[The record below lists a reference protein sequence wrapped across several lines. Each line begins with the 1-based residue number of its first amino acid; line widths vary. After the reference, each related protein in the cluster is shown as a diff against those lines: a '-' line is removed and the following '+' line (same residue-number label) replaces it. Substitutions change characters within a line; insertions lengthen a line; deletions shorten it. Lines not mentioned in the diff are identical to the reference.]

1 MGMRDFRNA
10 GGRTSGS
17 QPTQLSL
24 EQNSSG
30 ECSVERPSG
39 SAVPRPLPSA
49 AVSPVTHPAHQSTP
63 PRPLPVPGAAMA
75 VTATGRP
82 LDALAHSALLEAVRS
97 LDAPTTDLE
106 LELFDELRNKRL
118 GLTDTVLAQ
127 ARRYA
132 DAARRG
138 QRLSFAEGAALS
150 RLIYRRPDAEAVFRE
165 AGRYLAE
172 TAISRVGGLVR
183 ALAKRA
189 PRAVSRPMA
198 LRQAHRIAK
207 RYLDGAVRREGSAVL
222 LEVSK
227 PVTIDDGSGEQG
239 CAFYE
244 VAFRTVL
251 EGLGQDVGGI
261 DRVNCRTRGDR
272 LCAWR
277 TEWKR

>member
-1 MGMRDFRNA
+1 VA
-10 GGRTSGS
+10 G
-17 QPTQLSL
+17 
-24 EQNSSG
+24 
-30 ECSVERPSG
+30 
-39 SAVPRPLPSA
+39 A
-49 AVSPVTHPAHQSTP
+49 
-63 PRPLPVPGAAMA
+63 
-75 VTATGRP
+75 ATGRP

-150 RLIYRRPDAEAVFRE
+150 RLIHRRPDAEAVFRE

-172 TAISRVGGLVR
+172 TAIARVGGLAR
-183 ALAKRA
+183 AMARRA
-189 PRAVSRPMA
+189 PRALSRPMA
-198 LRQAHRIAK
+198 LRQAHRIAQ

-227 PVTIDDGSGEQG
+227 PVTIDDDSGEQG